1 MSLYVIFST
10 IHLLGLDMG
19 LGTCTVTYVI
29 SAYGMFKPSIM
40 PKAVSLFKLLSFII
54 WAGLILLV
62 VSGIGLSIVSK
73 ETYGELLQSSF
84 YHWKLILVA
93 VATLNGFY
101 LNLIVTPKFEKA
113 VALEN
118 FVKTKEYRNAMILG
132 TIGGFISFAC
142 WYGAFFLGVYVFR
155 IMG

>member
-40 PKAVSLFKLLSFII
+40 PKAVSMFKLLSFII
-54 WAGLILLV
+54 WAGLFLLV

-73 ETYGELLQSSF
+73 DTYGELLSSQF
-84 YHWKLILVA
+84 YHLKLILVGL
-93 VATLNGFY
+93 ATLNGLF
-101 LNLIVTPKFEKA
+101 LNLVVTPKFEKA
-113 VALEN
+113 VGLDN

-132 TIGGFISFAC
+132 TISGFVSFAS